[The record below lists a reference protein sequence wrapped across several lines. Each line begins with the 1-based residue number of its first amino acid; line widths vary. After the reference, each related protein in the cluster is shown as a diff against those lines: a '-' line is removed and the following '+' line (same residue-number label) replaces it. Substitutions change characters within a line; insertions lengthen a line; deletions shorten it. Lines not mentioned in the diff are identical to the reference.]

1 MKNLLLL
8 VSITIGI
15 FFPYGHKFT
24 FLIRYF
30 LMALLFFSFLDIK
43 IDKTI
48 ISVKHFIILVSLIG
62 ASFLS
67 YLAIYPFDKLLAQTA
82 FITAI
87 APTAIAAPV
96 IISLKKGKVEFTLF
110 SLVLTNI
117 VITIIL
123 PFILPLIINSGNDIT
138 FNDILLPVLVT
149 FSTPLILARLVK
161 AISVSLWK
169 KLIDLKDGSFYI
181 LVVNVYL
188 ATSGASYYIRNNL
201 TSELS
206 LVYEIG
212 IVTALIC
219 AFLFTL
225 GWFIG
230 GKEYASEASQALGQK
245 NNSYTIWLAITF
257 MNPVSVLGPV
267 FYVLFQ
273 NTYIS
278 LNLYYHSR
286 KQSPSD

>member
-1 MKNLLLL
+1 MKNLLLI
-8 VSITIGI
+8 VAITAGI
-15 FFPYGHKFT
+15 LFPYGHEFT
-24 FLIRYF
+24 FLIRYL

-43 IDKTI
+43 IDKNTI
-48 ISVKHFIILVSLIG
+48 SIKHFIILVSLIA
-62 ASFLS
+62 ASFIS

-96 IISLKKGKVEFTLF
+96 IISLKKGEVEFTLF
-110 SLVLTNI
+110 SLVLTNV
-117 VITIIL
+117 VITILL

-138 FNDILLPVLVT
+138 FNDILLPVLIT
-149 FSTPLILARLVK
+149 FTTPLILTRLVK
-161 AISVSLWK
+161 LVSVSLWK
-169 KLIDLKDGSFYI
+169 KLIDLKDSSFYI
-181 LVVNVYL
+181 LVANVYL
-188 ATSGASYYIRNNL
+188 ATSGASYYIRNNF

-212 IVTALIC
+212 FITALIC
-219 AFLFTL
+219 TFLFTL
-225 GWFIG
+225 GHFIG
-230 GKEYASEASQALGQK
+230 SKDYASEASQALGQK

-278 LNLYYHSR
+278 LNLYFHS
-286 KQSPSD
+286 KKHNPSN

>member
-1 MKNLLLL
+1 MKNLLLI
-8 VSITIGI
+8 VAITAGI
-15 FFPYGHKFT
+15 LFPYGHRFT
-24 FLIRYF
+24 FLIRYL

-43 IDKTI
+43 IDKNI
-48 ISVKHFIILVSLIG
+48 INIKHFIILISLIS
-62 ASFLS
+62 ASLISYFL
-67 YLAIYPFDKLLAQTA
+67 IYPFDKLLAQTA

-96 IISLKKGKVEFTLF
+96 IISLKNGKVEFTLF
-110 SLVLTNI
+110 SLVLTNV

-123 PFILPLIINSGNDIT
+123 PFILPLIIDSGNNIT

-149 FSTPLILARLVK
+149 FTIPLILTRLIK
-161 AISVSLWK
+161 AISVPLWE
-169 KLIDLKDGSFYI
+169 KLIDLKDISFYI

-188 ATSGASYYIRNNL
+188 ATSGASNYIRNNF
-201 TSELS
+201 TSELT
-206 LVYEIG
+206 LVYQIG
-212 IVTALIC
+212 FITALIC
-219 AFLFTL
+219 AFLFIL

-230 GKEYASEASQALGQK
+230 GKEYASEASQSLGQK

-257 MNPVSVLGPV
+257 MNPISVLGPV

-278 LNLYYHSR
+278 LNLYFHS
-286 KQSPSD
+286 KKHNSSS